1 MEKVVVHSTTGLY
14 AQEVCMRNHM
24 MLADATVEEGG
35 ENKGPTPHEY
45 LAAALAACSM
55 ITMKMYAKRKNW
67 DVGNT
72 EVSVK
77 VVHQGEKT
85 IFEKEII
92 FYTGLSTDEKDKLRE
107 IATKCPI
114 HKTLKSTIEIQT
126 TES

>member
-45 LAAALAACSM
+45 LAAALGGCTM
-55 ITMKMYAKRKNW
+55 ITMKMYAKRKNI

-77 VVHQGEKT
+77 VIHEGEKT
-85 IFEKEII
+85 IFEREI
-92 FYTGLSTDEKDKLRE
+92 FFARDLSREDKDKLIG
-107 IATKCPI
+107 IANKCPI
-114 HKTLKSTIEIQT
+114 HKTLHSRIEIQT
-126 TES
+126 TEI